1 MFVPKS
7 YRIRH
12 KILELLRQK
21 RSVQQL
27 NKKDINES
35 MLTIQEIADTLN
47 LSYNDVDGQ
56 LNVLWKRGEVVD
68 ENTNAIPR
76 FIIQAE
82 GIASASSNKYLIEGK
97 TINSELFN
105 NYASGFFQI
114 IIAITAISTLFF
126 TISTDNSTNER
137 LDKLEQKLENT
148 LVPQTESSKGGL
160 IQNNYADTI
169 LMNQTNSQ
177 TSDTLN

>member
-1 MFVPKS
+1 MFIPKS

-12 KILELLRQK
+12 RILELLRQK

-27 NKKDINES
+27 NDKNINES
-35 MLTIQEIADTLN
+35 MLTIQEIADKLK

-56 LNVLWKRGEVVD
+56 LNVLWKTGEVLD
-68 ENTNAIPR
+68 QNTNKIPR
-76 FIIQAE
+76 FIIQAD
-82 GIASASSNKYLIEGK
+82 GIASASSKKYLIEGK
-97 TINSELFN
+97 TINSQLFN

-126 TISTDNSTNER
+126 TISTDNATNER
-137 LDKLEQKLENT
+137 IDRLEQKLENT
-148 LVPQTESSKGGL
+148 LLLQKESSRDEL
-160 IQNNYADTI
+160 IQNNSADTI

-177 TSDTLN
+177 TPDTLN